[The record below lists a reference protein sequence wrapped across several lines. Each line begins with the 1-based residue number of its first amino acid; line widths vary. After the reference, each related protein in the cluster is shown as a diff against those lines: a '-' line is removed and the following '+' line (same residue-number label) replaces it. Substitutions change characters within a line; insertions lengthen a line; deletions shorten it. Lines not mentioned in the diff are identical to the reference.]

1 MQYEDRQK
9 YDEEMKNFYL
19 EQKQKFEQKDFYDKS
34 ENQMLVLYEL
44 KQIEKI
50 KNSYL
55 ADYKLKPSQF
65 YNSFPLINAFNIVQ
79 SNMRNLK
86 QLFEQREDGLFGV
99 WLWEQGLQYLIIVD
113 DQIPCKLNGN
123 YPQLATITS
132 EYEWPII
139 LEKAIGYILGFGY
152 NSFNVI
158 KNDTIDFYLQMITG
172 SLIYEQEFQSFEELE
187 KIQKDKSNILFVKYY
202 QDSKTIASVITIPDK
217 QQQQKLIKLIAPN
230 QQSIFKQGKQ
240 KVDSVCYLN
249 WEEFKQNFQTV
260 HVLIWKDEYRVT
272 AMSLEKPIERKT
284 DIIEHTYFYKFKIE
298 DNSNYWITL
307 WQKEYIIEE
316 GNMIIINNQNE
327 KKHFGLIRML
337 LFQELKANQ
346 YRFIDGN
353 CNFARSIYINPFLEK
368 GEYYILCQIYFNNQK
383 NYSLEQLQKQFNLNL
398 TIKGIKVPLN
408 IYPNN
413 QYEQQQINLIKSL
426 IKDTQSKDNI
436 RSFNQIQQPQILVST
451 NKIYG
456 FLYFYYENRG
466 SIDIQEQ
473 IQFKELGYLIKYD
486 SLLQQ
491 KQALVKVKQNYF
503 QILLY
508 TLDPK
513 IILEQE
519 NINFQYEYTHT
530 LINDNQIQ
538 IVESQRFQEIINDQN
553 TKKIKCEQIC
563 IYINQHNQGIIMQ
576 YENNSEQHAQIELK
590 FSEFINLCL
599 VNKEDYNVNELSIK
613 FSIQKLTK
621 MQMFFDTIVP
631 NKPYN
636 YKLSFDI
643 SQIY

>member
-139 LEKAIGYILGFGY
+139 LEKAIGKILGFGY

-202 QDSKTIASVITIPDK
+202 QDSKTIASVITITDK

-240 KVDSVCYLN
+240 KEDSVCYLS
-249 WEEFKQNFQTV
+249 WKEFKQNFQTV
-260 HVLIWKDEYRVT
+260 HVLIWKDEYRVI

-307 WQKEYIIEE
+307 WQKEFIIEE
-316 GNMIIINNQNE
+316 GNIIIINNQN
-327 KKHFGLIRML
+327 KKNPFGLIRML
-337 LFQELKANQ
+337 LFQELKDNQ

-353 CNFARSIYINPFLEK
+353 CNFARSININPILEK
-368 GEYYILCQIYFNNQK
+368 GEYYILCQSYFNNQK

-398 TIKGIKVPLN
+398 TIKGVKVPLN

-426 IKDTQSKDNI
+426 IKDTLSKDNI
-436 RSFNQIQQPQILVST
+436 RSFNQIQQPQIQVST

-486 SLLQQ
+486 SLQQQ

-519 NINFQYEYTHT
+519 NISFQYEYTHT

-553 TKKIKCEQIC
+553 TKKVECEQIC
-563 IYINQHNQGIIMQ
+563 IYINQHNQGIIIQ
-576 YENNSEQHAQIELK
+576 YENNSEQNAQIELK

-599 VNKEDYNVNELSIK
+599 FNNVDYNVNELSIK

-621 MQMFFDTIVP
+621 MQMFFDTIEP